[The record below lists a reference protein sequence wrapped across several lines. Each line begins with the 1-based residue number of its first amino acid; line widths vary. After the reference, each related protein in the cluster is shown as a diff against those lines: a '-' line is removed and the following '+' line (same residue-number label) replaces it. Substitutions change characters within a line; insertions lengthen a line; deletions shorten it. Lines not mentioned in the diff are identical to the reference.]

1 MIRLLIF
8 FDKKFLICRPL
19 IIKKPHGIDRNFESI
34 IVTGFEFIIKN
45 IRPKYYYY
53 FLQKIKV
60 RQKKRNMIL

>member
-19 IIKKPHGIDRNFESI
+19 IMEKLYGIDRNFESI

-45 IRPKYYYY
+45 IRLK
-53 FLQKIKV
+53 
-60 RQKKRNMIL
+60 

>member
-19 IIKKPHGIDRNFESI
+19 IIKKLHGIDRNFESI

-45 IRPKYYYY
+45 IRPE
-53 FLQKIKV
+53 
-60 RQKKRNMIL
+60 

>member
-1 MIRLLIF
+1 MTRLLIF
-8 FDKKFLICRPL
+8 FNEKFLICRPL
-19 IIKKPHGIDRNFESI
+19 IIKKLHGIDRNFESI

-45 IRPKYYYY
+45 IRSEYDSY